1 MYICAEIGENRK
13 FFWLM
18 QNAHNG
24 SLFDSTN
31 LILFLWSKRKLIFI
45 AAGVA
50 MLASVIFSSEFFIKP
65 RYKSSVILFPT
76 TNSSISKSLL
86 SENQFEKENI
96 LQFGEEEQV
105 EQMLQLLNSDEI
117 REKVIEKFNL
127 MEHYRID
134 PDSRYPKTE
143 LARKFE
149 ENISFNRTEYLSV
162 RIDVM
167 DEDPK
172 LAAIMANEIAAQ
184 LDSVKTRMQHERA
197 RKALAIVE
205 KEYRDFER
213 YLAAREDTLKKL
225 RGLGILDYDSQVER
239 LSEAY
244 GKALLANN
252 VRAEQAIQ
260 AQMNTL
266 AQYGGLYTSIIQDME
281 HDRKNLSQL
290 KTKFEEA
297 KVDATDKIPH
307 KFVVNEAKAAEK
319 KSYPVRWLIVV
330 VSTFSTMLLAIVYVL
345 LMENIR
351 RMRSRIEV
359 A

>member
-1 MYICAEIGENRK
+1 MCTFARDLNAKQSPFMENT
-13 FFWLM
+13 
-18 QNAHNG
+18 NNG

-31 LILFLWSKRKLIFI
+31 LILFLWSKRKPILIATAV
-45 AAGVA
+45 AA
-50 MLASVIFSSEFFIKP
+50 LASIVFSSEFFIRPKF
-65 RYKSSVILFPT
+65 KSSVVLFPT

-105 EQMLQLLNSDEI
+105 EQMLQILNSDEI
-117 REKVIEKFNL
+117 RERVIEKFDL
-127 MEHYRID
+127 MKHYRID
-134 PDSRYPKTE
+134 VDGRYPKTE
-143 LARKFE
+143 LNKKFE

-167 DEDPK
+167 DEDPG
-172 LAAIMANEIAAQ
+172 LAATMANEIAAL
-184 LDSVKTRMQHERA
+184 LDTVKTRMQHERA

-205 KEYRDFER
+205 REYRDFER
-213 YLAAREDTLKKL
+213 YLEAREDTLKRL
-225 RGLGILDYDSQVER
+225 RQLGVLDYTSQVER

-244 GKALLANN
+244 GKAVVENNTRALA
-252 VRAEQAIQ
+252 AIQ
-260 AQMNTL
+260 EQLNIL
-266 AQYGGLYTSIIQDME
+266 AQYGGVSMSIEQDME

-297 KVDATDKIPH
+297 KVDATEKIPH
-307 KFVVNEAKAAEK
+307 KFVVNLAKPAEK

-330 VSTFSTMLLAIVYVL
+330 VSTLSTALLAIVIVL

-351 RMRSRIEV
+351 RIRSRMH
-359 A
+359 AA